1 MKTNN
6 IIPANT
12 PIISQPRPKTDKEKI
27 KQLDECKKKALNEQE
42 IIKK

>member
-6 IIPANT
+6 IIPPNK
-12 PIISQPRPKTDKEKI
+12 PINIKPLPKKDKEKI

>member
-12 PIISQPRPKTDKEKI
+12 PIISQLRPKIDKEKI
-27 KQLDECKKKALNEQE
+27 KELNDCKKKALENNK

>member
-27 KQLDECKKKALNEQE
+27 KQLDADKKKALAEHQ

>member
-12 PIISQPRPKTDKEKI
+12 PIINQVRPKVDKTKVD
-27 KQLDECKKKALNEQE
+27 KLDASKKKALHEC
-42 IIKK
+42 ITIKK